1 MKRILISFI
10 VFVLTIG
17 PIKTIFAESTI
28 QVNPE
33 KWVVTLEE
41 TDFTMKNSESGEET
55 IIKIP
60 ANQLLKIEKEDVST
74 LNAIYNGNK
83 GMVQRD
89 KVRDATLWEI
99 YPATKVFKVIKD
111 TIIYVNENGN
121 LVNKGILKTNT
132 LYEKTGEKD
141 NYITIQFFNQ
151 TAYIDKNNTI
161 PLPDESIPVIN
172 IPSKPTKIK
181 VGMTKQLTKIMNP
194 NDKSVVIA
202 EISSRQMIDIKS
214 EYGNDYVVSIGGA
227 TGLISK
233 SDVWLKT
240 NNYVDPSG
248 NYSYEELTADLQEL
262 NAWYPT
268 FTKIETI
275 GKSVDGRNIYAI
287 KLGIGKEEISLNASH
302 HAREHMTT
310 NVLME
315 MLDQYANA
323 YEKNTKI
330 NGYDVKKILTKT
342 SIYFVPMVNPDGVM
356 LVQEGAKSA
365 KNPNQVIKLNK
376 GSKNFTAWK
385 ANIRGVDLNRQYPA
399 GWSSLKNNKVKPGPD
414 NHKGKKP
421 LSEPE
426 VKALYDFTNKHS
438 FKNTV
443 AYHSSG
449 NIIFWH
455 YNQKGSQMTRDKK
468 IATKLSKQTGYS
480 LVAPAKGGGG
490 GYKDWYVTAKKRP
503 GYTIEI
509 SPYVGNR
516 PVPNSYFNSIMKKN
530 VNIGL
535 IMAIQ

>member
-1 MKRILISFI
+1 MKKILISFI

-17 PIKTIFAESTI
+17 PFKTIFAESTNQI
-28 QVNPE
+28 THE

-60 ANQLLKIEKEDVST
+60 VNQLLKIENEEVST
-74 LNAIYNGNK
+74 FNAIYNGNK
-83 GMVQRD
+83 GIVQRD

-99 YPATKVFKVIKD
+99 YPTTKVFKVIKD

-121 LVNKGILKTNT
+121 LVNKGIVKTNT

-141 NYITIQFFNQ
+141 NYVTIQFFNQ

-161 PLPDESIPVIN
+161 PLPDESIPVTN

-181 VGMTKQLTKIMNP
+181 FGMTKRLTKIMNP
-194 NDKSVVIA
+194 NDKTVVIT
-202 EISSRQMIDIKS
+202 EISSRQKFDIKT
-214 EYGNDYVVSIGGA
+214 EYGNDLVVSIGGA

-240 NNYVDPSG
+240 DNYVDPSG

-262 NAWYPT
+262 NAWYPM

-287 KLGIGKEEISLNASH
+287 KLGVGKEEISLNASH

-365 KNPNQVIKLNK
+365 KYPNQVIKLNR

-385 ANIRGVDLNRQYPA
+385 ANIRGVDLNRQYPT

-490 GYKDWYVTAKKRP
+490 GYKDWYVAAKKRP